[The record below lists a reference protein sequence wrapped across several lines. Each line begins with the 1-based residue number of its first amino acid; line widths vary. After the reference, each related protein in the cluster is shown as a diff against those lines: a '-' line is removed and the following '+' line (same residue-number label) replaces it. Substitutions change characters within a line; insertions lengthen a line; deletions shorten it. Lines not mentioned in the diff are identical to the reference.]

1 MKLNHLA
8 IPYLAVLA
16 FMFGG
21 IVNSGGIAWY
31 HTLVLP
37 SWNPSVDIIAII
49 WAAIYVLAAW
59 SLLIVW
65 NTILRDNRFVWI
77 MGGFVV
83 SVLLNLVWSVVFFH
97 LHFLGAAVWSALVL
111 GVAVLL
117 LMILIYPRSPKAA
130 LLLVPYTVWVFF
142 AAYLNYVV
150 MLLNS

>member
-65 NTILRDNRFVWI
+65 NTILRDKRFVWI